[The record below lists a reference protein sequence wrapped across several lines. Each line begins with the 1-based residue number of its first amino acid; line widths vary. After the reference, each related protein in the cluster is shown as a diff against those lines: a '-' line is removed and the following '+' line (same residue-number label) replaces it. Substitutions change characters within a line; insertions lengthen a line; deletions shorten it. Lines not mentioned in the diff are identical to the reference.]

1 MPVKALY
8 PGTFDPPTNGHV
20 DLIQRGSKLFDHLT
34 VAILVNPVKNPLF
47 TVEERVEMLE
57 EVTGPLGNVS
67 VATFDGLMVEFAR
80 KVGAAAVLRGIRAI
94 SDYEHEFQ
102 MALMN
107 RRLAPDVE
115 TVFLAAGGTLLVCEL
130 ADGEGSFQLWR
141 RHQRAGAAERGEEA
155 ARADQE
161 RRVTEWRPR
170 ARRPQAELCAQ
181 SEICQDGRD
190 MTVTAPAKV
199 FADRIG
205 RIEVSATMAVAA
217 EAAKLRA
224 QGANLVDF
232 GAGEPHFATPRHIKD
247 AAIAAIE
254 ANFTRYTVVPGIPDV
269 RKAIVE
275 RHACD
280 FGSDYTI
287 DEAVF
292 TSGGK
297 LALFNTIQ
305 VLVDHGD
312 EVILPVPYWV
322 SFKDIIQ
329 YAGGT
334 VVFLETSEAES
345 FRITADAI
353 EQAITPRTKAIILNS
368 PSNPAGS
375 VVSAGDLERIVHL
388 AHDRGIFLL
397 LDECYVY
404 LNYAGKPVSGGSF
417 TWAKEHI
424 VILGSLSKTYS
435 MTGWR
440 AGYALAAK
448 PVAANLSK
456 LQSQSTSNATSFVQ
470 KAAIAALSGSQECV
484 AEFRAEF
491 IELRDYMLAALKK
504 IPGVTCTKPE
514 GAFYV
519 YPNIS
524 AYLGKGGIRTAT
536 ELATRLLHEGHVV
549 TVPGEAFGTAE
560 HVRISYPVTREN
572 IDEGTRRMGEFLTG
586 LK

>member
-1 MPVKALY
+1 
-8 PGTFDPPTNGHV
+8 
-20 DLIQRGSKLFDHLT
+20 
-34 VAILVNPVKNPLF
+34 
-47 TVEERVEMLE
+47 
-57 EVTGPLGNVS
+57 
-67 VATFDGLMVEFAR
+67 
-80 KVGAAAVLRGIRAI
+80 
-94 SDYEHEFQ
+94 
-102 MALMN
+102 
-107 RRLAPDVE
+107 
-115 TVFLAAGGTLLVCEL
+115 
-130 ADGEGSFQLWR
+130 
-141 RHQRAGAAERGEEA
+141 
-155 ARADQE
+155 
-161 RRVTEWRPR
+161 
-170 ARRPQAELCAQ
+170 
-181 SEICQDGRD
+181 
-190 MTVTAPAKV
+190 MTVSTPTQV

-232 GAGEPHFATPRHIKD
+232 GAGEPHFSTPRHIKD
-247 AAIAAIE
+247 AAIAAID

-275 RHACD
+275 RHATD
-280 FGSDYTI
+280 FGSDYDI
-287 DEAVF
+287 SEAIF
-292 TSGGK
+292 TTGGK

-322 SFKDIIQ
+322 SFKDIVQ
-329 YAGGT
+329 YAGGK
-334 VVFLETSEAES
+334 VVYLQTSEAES

-353 EQAITPRTKAIILNS
+353 EKAITPKTKAIILNS

-375 VVSAGDLERIVHL
+375 VVSAEDLERIVHL
-388 AHDRGIFLL
+388 AHERGIYLL

-404 LNYAGKPVSGGSF
+404 LNYAGKPVSGGSY

-424 VILGSLSKTYS
+424 VVLGSLSKTYA

-440 AGYALAAK
+440 AGFALASK
-448 PVAANLSK
+448 KIVANLSK

-470 KAAIAALSGSQECV
+470 KAAIAALAGSQECV
-484 AEFRAEF
+484 SEFRAEF
-491 IELRDYMLAALKK
+491 IDLRDYMLASLAK
-504 IPGVTCTKPE
+504 IPGITCTKPE

-524 AYLGKGGIRTAT
+524 AYLGKGGVKTAT
-536 ELATRLLHEGHVV
+536 ELATRLLHEAHVV

-560 HVRISYPVTREN
+560 HIRISYPVTKQN
-572 IDEGTRRMGEFLTG
+572 IDEGTRRMAEFLAK

>member
-1 MPVKALY
+1 
-8 PGTFDPPTNGHV
+8 
-20 DLIQRGSKLFDHLT
+20 
-34 VAILVNPVKNPLF
+34 
-47 TVEERVEMLE
+47 
-57 EVTGPLGNVS
+57 
-67 VATFDGLMVEFAR
+67 
-80 KVGAAAVLRGIRAI
+80 
-94 SDYEHEFQ
+94 
-102 MALMN
+102 
-107 RRLAPDVE
+107 
-115 TVFLAAGGTLLVCEL
+115 
-130 ADGEGSFQLWR
+130 
-141 RHQRAGAAERGEEA
+141 
-155 ARADQE
+155 
-161 RRVTEWRPR
+161 
-170 ARRPQAELCAQ
+170 
-181 SEICQDGRD
+181 
-190 MTVTAPAKV
+190 MTVSAPQKV

-224 QGANLVDF
+224 QGINLVDF
-232 GAGEPHFATPRHIKD
+232 GAGEPHFPTPRHIKD
-247 AAIAAIE
+247 AAIAAID
-254 ANFTRYTVVPGIPDV
+254 ANFSRYTVVPGIPDV

-280 FGSDYTI
+280 FGSDYAI
-287 DEAVF
+287 DEAIF
-292 TSGGK
+292 TTGGK
-297 LALFNTIQ
+297 LALFNAIQ

-329 YAGGT
+329 YAGGK
-334 VVFLETSEAES
+334 VVFLETSEAEG
-345 FRITADAI
+345 FRITSDAI
-353 EQAITPRTKAIILNS
+353 EKSITPHTKAIILNS

-375 VVSAGDLERIVHL
+375 VVSVEDLERIVHL
-388 AHDRGIFLL
+388 AHDRGIYLL

-404 LNYAGKPVSGGSF
+404 LNYAGKPVSGGSY
-417 TWAKEHI
+417 TWAKDHI

-448 PVAANLSK
+448 PVVANLSK

-470 KAAIAALSGSQECV
+470 KAAIAALAGSQECV
-484 AEFRAEF
+484 SEFRAEF
-491 IELRDYMLAALKK
+491 IGLRDYMLSKVTA

-524 AYLGKGGIRTAT
+524 AYLGKGGIKTTT
-536 ELATRLLHEGHVV
+536 EMATRLLHEAHVV

-560 HVRISYPVTREN
+560 HLRISYPVTKQN

>member
-1 MPVKALY
+1 
-8 PGTFDPPTNGHV
+8 
-20 DLIQRGSKLFDHLT
+20 
-34 VAILVNPVKNPLF
+34 
-47 TVEERVEMLE
+47 
-57 EVTGPLGNVS
+57 
-67 VATFDGLMVEFAR
+67 
-80 KVGAAAVLRGIRAI
+80 
-94 SDYEHEFQ
+94 
-102 MALMN
+102 
-107 RRLAPDVE
+107 
-115 TVFLAAGGTLLVCEL
+115 
-130 ADGEGSFQLWR
+130 
-141 RHQRAGAAERGEEA
+141 
-155 ARADQE
+155 
-161 RRVTEWRPR
+161 
-170 ARRPQAELCAQ
+170 
-181 SEICQDGRD
+181 
-190 MTVTAPAKV
+190 MTVSAPAKV

-232 GAGEPHFATPRHIKD
+232 GAGEPHFPTPRHIKD

-254 ANFTRYTVVPGIPDV
+254 ANFTRYTVVPGIPEV

-280 FGSDYTI
+280 FGSDYSV
-287 DEAVF
+287 DEAIF
-292 TSGGK
+292 TTGGK
-297 LALFNTIQ
+297 LALFNAIQ

-334 VVFLETSEAES
+334 VVYLETSEAES
-345 FRITADAI
+345 FRITANAI
-353 EQAITPRTKAIILNS
+353 ERAITPRTKAIILNS
-368 PSNPAGS
+368 PSNPAGA
-375 VVSAGDLERIVHL
+375 VVSTDDLERIVHL

-440 AGYALAAK
+440 AGFALAAK

-470 KAAIAALSGSQECV
+470 KAAIAALTGSQECV

-491 IELRDYMLAALKK
+491 IELRDYMLAALAK
-504 IPGVTCTKPE
+504 IPGVTCTKPQ

-524 AYLGKGGIRTAT
+524 AYLGKGGIRTAA
-536 ELATRLLHEGHVV
+536 ELATRLLHEAHVV

-560 HVRISYPVTREN
+560 HIRISYPVTKEN

-586 LK
+586 LN

>member
-1 MPVKALY
+1 
-8 PGTFDPPTNGHV
+8 
-20 DLIQRGSKLFDHLT
+20 
-34 VAILVNPVKNPLF
+34 
-47 TVEERVEMLE
+47 
-57 EVTGPLGNVS
+57 
-67 VATFDGLMVEFAR
+67 
-80 KVGAAAVLRGIRAI
+80 
-94 SDYEHEFQ
+94 
-102 MALMN
+102 
-107 RRLAPDVE
+107 
-115 TVFLAAGGTLLVCEL
+115 
-130 ADGEGSFQLWR
+130 
-141 RHQRAGAAERGEEA
+141 
-155 ARADQE
+155 
-161 RRVTEWRPR
+161 
-170 ARRPQAELCAQ
+170 
-181 SEICQDGRD
+181 
-190 MTVTAPAKV
+190 MTVSAPSKV

-232 GAGEPHFATPRHIKD
+232 GAGEPHFPTPRHIKD
-247 AAIAAIE
+247 AAIEAIEKNFSKYTAIGPGGELQYRVKDAAIAAID

-275 RHACD
+275 RHAKD
-280 FGSDYTI
+280 FGSDYGV
-287 DEAVF
+287 DEAIF
-292 TSGGK
+292 TTGGK

-329 YAGGT
+329 YAGGK

-353 EQAITPRTKAIILNS
+353 EKAITPRTKAIILNS

-375 VVSAGDLERIVHL
+375 VVSPEDLERIVHL
-388 AHDRGIFLL
+388 AHDRGIYLL

-404 LNYAGKPVSGGSF
+404 LNYAGKCVSGGSF
-417 TWAKEHI
+417 SWAKEHI
-424 VILGSLSKTYS
+424 VVLGSLSKTYA

-440 AGYALAAK
+440 AGFALAAK
-448 PVAANLSK
+448 PVVANLSK

-470 KAAIAALSGSQECV
+470 KAAIAALAGSQECV
-484 AEFRAEF
+484 SEFRAEF
-491 IELRDYMLAALKK
+491 VELRDYMLAKVTA

-519 YPNIS
+519 YPNVS
-524 AYLGKGGIRTAT
+524 AYIGKGGIRTAT
-536 ELATRLLHEGHVV
+536 ELATRMLHEAHVV

-560 HVRISYPVTREN
+560 HIRISYPVTKAN

>member
-1 MPVKALY
+1 M
-8 PGTFDPPTNGHV
+8 
-20 DLIQRGSKLFDHLT
+20 T
-34 VAILVNPVKNPLF
+34 VA
-47 TVEERVEMLE
+47 
-57 EVTGPLGNVS
+57 
-67 VATFDGLMVEFAR
+67 
-80 KVGAAAVLRGIRAI
+80 
-94 SDYEHEFQ
+94 
-102 MALMN
+102 
-107 RRLAPDVE
+107 
-115 TVFLAAGGTLLVCEL
+115 
-130 ADGEGSFQLWR
+130 
-141 RHQRAGAAERGEEA
+141 
-155 ARADQE
+155 
-161 RRVTEWRPR
+161 
-170 ARRPQAELCAQ
+170 
-181 SEICQDGRD
+181 
-190 MTVTAPAKV
+190 APAKV

-232 GAGEPHFATPRHIKD
+232 GAGEPHFPTPRHIKD
-247 AAIAAIE
+247 AAIVAIE

-280 FGSDYTI
+280 FGSDYGI
-287 DEAVF
+287 DEAIF
-292 TSGGK
+292 TTGGK
-297 LALFNTIQ
+297 HALFNTLQI
-305 VLVDHGD
+305 LVDHGD

-329 YAGGT
+329 YAGGK
-334 VVFLETSEAES
+334 VVFLETSEAEN

-353 EQAITPRTKAIILNS
+353 EAAITPRTKAIILNS

-375 VVSAGDLERIVHL
+375 VVSGEDLERIVHL
-388 AHDRGIFLL
+388 AHERGIYLL

-404 LNYAGKPVSGGSF
+404 LNYAGKAVSGGSF
-417 TWAKEHI
+417 TWAKDHI
-424 VILGSLSKTYS
+424 VVLGSLSKTYS

-448 PVAANLSK
+448 PVVANLSK
-456 LQSQSTSNATSFVQ
+456 LQSQQTSNATSFVQ
-470 KAAIAALSGSQECV
+470 KAAIAAVSGPQDCV

-491 IELRDYMLAALKK
+491 IDLRDYMLAKLAQ

-524 AYLGKGGIRTAT
+524 AFLGKGGIRTAT

-549 TVPGEAFGTAE
+549 TVPGEAFGTGE
-560 HVRISYPVTREN
+560 HIRISYPVTKES
-572 IDEGTRRMGEFLTG
+572 IDEGTRRMAEFLG
-586 LK
+586 RLA